1 MSLRILPCLALITL
15 ILLTGCGVKGDLYL
29 PEADTASDAETAS

>member
-1 MSLRILPCLALITL
+1 MRILPCLLLVLL

-29 PEADTASDAETAS
+29 PETDSSAASEETA

>member
-1 MSLRILPCLALITL
+1 MSLRILPCLALIML

-29 PEADTASDAETAS
+29 PQGDTASETETAS